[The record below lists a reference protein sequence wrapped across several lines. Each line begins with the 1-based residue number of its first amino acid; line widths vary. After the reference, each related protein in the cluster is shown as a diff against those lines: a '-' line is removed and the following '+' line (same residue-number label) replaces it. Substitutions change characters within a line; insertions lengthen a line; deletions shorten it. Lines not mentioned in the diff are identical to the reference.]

1 MISVK
6 FFAQDIKNKNNKV
19 ATTTVYFEELDDY
32 VNILIKAQRVQLETA
47 LPDFRIVALITRENE
62 E

>member
-1 MISVK
+1 M
-6 FFAQDIKNKNNKV
+6 
-19 ATTTVYFEELDDY
+19 YFEELDDY

>member
-6 FFAQDIKNKNNKV
+6 FFAQDKKNKDNKV
-19 ATTTVYFEELDDY
+19 NTNTVYFEELDDH
-32 VNILIKAQRVQLETA
+32 VSIILKAQRVHLENA
-47 LPDFRIVALITRENE
+47 LPDFRIVALITQENE

>member
-6 FFAQDIKNKNNKV
+6 FFAQDKKNKDNKV
-19 ATTTVYFEELDDY
+19 NTNIVYFEELDDH
-32 VNILIKAQRVQLETA
+32 VNIILKAQRVQLENT
-47 LPDFRIVALITRENE
+47 LPDFRIVALITQENE